1 MLLKNIVYGAAA
13 VLVLNACQEPDY
25 VQPNEKNA
33 IGDLYATIEGKA
45 TDRLFNSTFAN
56 DTFFVNVDY
65 FYPIDSD
72 NEVDLKR
79 MFLRA
84 SLPSDAKIT
93 PGLNGFID
101 LTTPQTLTVLS
112 GAGEEK
118 KYVVKALKKGST
130 ALSKV
135 TITVGADVIEG
146 IISGNTVTFFVLP
159 GVDVSKVKLDYVV
172 NKHSSGSVANGS
184 IINLSSGVGTF
195 SVLAPGDAKAD
206 YSLIIKEPV
215 KKDQGVGISRRL
227 FVKTAADLGFSANN
241 ETSLFVSGD
250 NLIIVTR
257 SSPSQFKVYNRF
269 TGAYSHTIT
278 SPLPAGRLSFQGFDD
293 GTSAFAVTSYTPANN
308 AFIVYRYSNV
318 NDKNPVKLLEW
329 TNTKPA
335 TVPGDGS
342 IGRKVAWAG
351 SLTGK
356 GVMTASLA
364 NSRFFY
370 EWRMENG
377 AFTSTQPVLKEYT
390 DGAASL
396 GFLAEYLPL
405 SANEGAN
412 YIASAN
418 TELAYVS
425 GSNYGRIAA
434 FPAVPNTVMNNS
446 IAYARFNNAD
456 IVAQLKLIEKNDQSQ
471 LFVYD
476 ISNRSTIGTSISAP
490 NYNELRVYQS
500 ELFMG
505 NANLNATGDICMGIS
520 ESGQRLQVYMLSTFG
535 YLVCHEFTT
544 YAE

>member
-1 MLLKNIVYGAAA
+1 
-13 VLVLNACQEPDY
+13 
-25 VQPNEKNA
+25 
-33 IGDLYATIEGKA
+33 
-45 TDRLFNSTFAN
+45 
-56 DTFFVNVDY
+56 
-65 FYPIDSD
+65 
-72 NEVDLKR
+72 
-79 MFLRA
+79 
-84 SLPSDAKIT
+84 
-93 PGLNGFID
+93 
-101 LTTPQTLTVLS
+101 
-112 GAGEEK
+112 
-118 KYVVKALKKGST
+118 
-130 ALSKV
+130 
-135 TITVGADVIEG
+135 
-146 IISGNTVTFFVLP
+146 
-159 GVDVSKVKLDYVV
+159 
-172 NKHSSGSVANGS
+172 
-184 IINLSSGVGTF
+184 
-195 SVLAPGDAKAD
+195 
-206 YSLIIKEPV
+206 
-215 KKDQGVGISRRL
+215 
-227 FVKTAADLGFSANN
+227 
-241 ETSLFVSGD
+241 
-250 NLIIVTR
+250 
-257 SSPSQFKVYNRF
+257 
-269 TGAYSHTIT
+269 
-278 SPLPAGRLSFQGFDD
+278 
-293 GTSAFAVTSYTPANN
+293 
-308 AFIVYRYSNV
+308 
-318 NDKNPVKLLEW
+318 
-329 TNTKPA
+329 
-335 TVPGDGS
+335 
-342 IGRKVAWAG
+342 
-351 SLTGK
+351 
-356 GVMTASLA
+356 MTASFA